1 MRLIHLDRTGRL
13 HEGDTLEL
21 FDDYGID
28 TFTNIANTY
37 PSGISEH
44 GHRYGFGTEPQTAI
58 ELCNSKAIEWL
69 FEGIR
74 LSSYPAALSR
84 LQAVFAVSESDVSR
98 MVGQYGF
105 TSSVACFEVVSSH
118 IEKRDMALLT
128 GDIASAFMNANK
140 YWQGLCSEYLLYEYL
155 MKPPVK
161 IVRKLTL
168 SDFLPKV

>member
-21 FDDYGID
+21 FNDYGIEI
-28 TFTNIANTY
+28 FTNIANTY
-37 PSGISEH
+37 PTGISEH
-44 GHRYGFGTEPQTAI
+44 GHRYGFGTEPQTAT

-74 LSSYPAALSR
+74 LSRYPTTLSR
-84 LQAVFAVSESDVSR
+84 MQAIFAVNESDISR
-98 MVGQYGF
+98 MVGQFGF
-105 TSSVACFEVVSSH
+105 TSSTACFEVVSSH
-118 IEKRDMALLT
+118 VEKRDMTLLT

-140 YWQGLCSEYLLYEYL
+140 YWQGLCSEQLLYEYL

-161 IVRKLTL
+161 IVRKLSL
-168 SDFLPKV
+168 NDFLPKV